1 MTLAS
6 QEPASVSSKSFSSP
20 VARDQPASCWGRVQK
35 ALRQFCGSI
44 LKAGP
49 VPEHVAIIMDGN
61 RRFATGRQLARQE
74 GHTFGYRKLEEAL
87 EWCLDL
93 GIACVSVYA
102 FSIENFRRSPTEVD
116 TLMGLAEQK
125 LGELMQE
132 SSLIQKYGV
141 RVRVLGE
148 LSLLPAAVQQA
159 AHRITAATARHTTCT
174 LNICFSYTSSQ
185 EMARA
190 VQRTRLELQQR
201 PDASD
206 CEVEH
211 LLESHLDTQGVPPVE
226 LLIRT
231 SGEHRLSNFLLWQ
244 SAFAQLVFL
253 DVLWPDF
260 SFWSFLCALLDYQ
273 RHACHLKGLFQRT
286 AVSRPASTP
295 G

>member
-87 EWCLDL
+87 EWCAAPLPL
-93 GIACVSVYA
+93 
-102 FSIENFRRSPTEVD
+102 T
-116 TLMGLAEQK
+116 
-125 LGELMQE
+125 QE